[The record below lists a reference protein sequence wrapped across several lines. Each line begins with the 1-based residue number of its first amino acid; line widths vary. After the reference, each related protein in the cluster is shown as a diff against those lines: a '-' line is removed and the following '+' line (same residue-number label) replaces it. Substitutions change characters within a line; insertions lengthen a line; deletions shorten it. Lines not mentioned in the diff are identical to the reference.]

1 MRKRGKIVFLLLA
14 LTLIAVPLVAGCAPA
29 APATPTKAPEP
40 AKPAAA
46 TPSAPQ
52 PTKPAATPAAA
63 KPAAPSGEPYKI
75 GFVNSLSGY
84 MAPMGTPE
92 RDAVLLLEEKIN
104 AEGGINGRPL
114 KVIVYDD
121 QSNESQGVMA
131 VKKLIEQ
138 DKVLGIVGT
147 SASGIAMAEAPTVEE
162 AKVPWVTMQS
172 SRAILSP
179 PKKWIFK
186 LPLSEKFYID
196 GLYRYMKEQKLQK
209 IGLLT
214 QGAGFGKEAKK
225 YFEDTAQANGFTIVA
240 NEAYGPNDTDITA
253 PLTKIKAANP
263 DVLIVYGAEAA
274 GAIAVRQAKEIGIKV
289 PILGP
294 ESLTMQAIMDVKELR
309 DGLNGFIASGHKPDV
324 WQQLPDTDKQKKVI
338 ADFDT
343 LIRKKYNRGLS
354 MWDGNGYDAFMVM
367 VNALKKA
374 NPDPTNIE
382 QARQQIRDAI
392 ETTKDFVGVANIISY
407 APDQH
412 EIVDDKA
419 LEAGSFNQIVDGK
432 FKLLKT
438 FK

>member
-1 MRKRGKIVFLLLA
+1 MRTQLKLMVLLLA
-14 LTLIAVPLVAGCAPA
+14 LALLAVPLIAGCAPA

-40 AKPAAA
+40 TKPVAATPKAAEPAKPAV
-46 TPSAPQ
+46 
-52 PTKPAATPAAA
+52 TPAAA
-63 KPAAPSGEPYKI
+63 KPAAPTGEPYKI

-104 AEGGINGRPL
+104 SEGGIGGRPL
-114 KVIVYDD
+114 KIIVYDD
-121 QSNESQGVMA
+121 QSNESQGVIA

-138 DKVLGIVGT
+138 DKVLGIIGT
-147 SASGIAMAEAPTVEE
+147 SASGIAMAEAPVVEE

-186 LPLSEKFYID
+186 LPLSEKFYIG
-196 GLYRYMKEQKLQK
+196 GLYQYLKEQKLQK

-225 YFEDTAQANGFTIVA
+225 YFEDTAQSNGFTIVA
-240 NEAYGPNDTDITA
+240 NESYGPNDTDITA

-263 DVLIVYGAEAA
+263 DVLVVYGAEAA
-274 GAIAVRQAKEIGIKV
+274 GAIAVRQAKEIGIKA
-289 PILGP
+289 PIVGP
-294 ESLTMQAIMDVKELR
+294 ESLTMQAIMNVKELR
-309 DGLNGFIASGHKPDV
+309 DGLNNFIAAGHKPDV
-324 WQQLPDTDKQKKVI
+324 WQQLPDSDQQKKVI
-338 ADFDT
+338 ADFDA
-343 LIRKKYNRGLS
+343 LIKKKYNRGLS

-367 VNALKKA
+367 INALKKA
-374 NPDPTNIE
+374 TPDPTNVE
-382 QARQQIRDAI
+382 QARQKIRDAI
-392 ETTKDFVGVANIISY
+392 EETKGFVGVANIISY
-407 APDQH
+407 SAQEH

-419 LEAGSFNQIVDGK
+419 LEAGSFNQVVDGK